1 MFTNLLTNACEAMK
15 GCGAITISASM
26 ATAAVGS
33 VIEAAEQAIVV
44 DVADTGPGVPAELTE
59 RIFTPFFTTKPE
71 GSGLGLS
78 IVSKIVHAHNGRI
91 DVSSSGAGTTFRVT
105 LPIEHAFEGATAKD

>member
-1 MFTNLLTNACEAMK
+1 MSPNGGRFSIRVARANK
-15 GCGAITISASM
+15 GKDD
-26 ATAAVGS
+26 
-33 VIEAAEQAIVV
+33 EAIVITFT
-44 DVADTGPGVPAELTE
+44 DTGPGVPVELTE

-91 DVSSSGAGTTFRVT
+91 DVSSSSAGTTFRVT
-105 LPIEHAFEGATAKD
+105 LPIEHAFEGVIAKD